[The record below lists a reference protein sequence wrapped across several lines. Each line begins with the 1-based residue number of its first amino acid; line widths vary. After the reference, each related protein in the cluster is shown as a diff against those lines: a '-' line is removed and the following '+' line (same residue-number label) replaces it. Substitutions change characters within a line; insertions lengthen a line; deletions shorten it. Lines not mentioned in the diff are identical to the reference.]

1 MPALGLLES
10 EGERTS
16 RPSAANAPS
25 ALKTPPLH
33 VTKQQAFKTGNRAGD
48 SVTAVEKK
56 GEHWRETGS
65 LTVRKSGHGGGVWW
79 GVTTPLTGW
88 MLNKVFMVQKLQ
100 KCFCFYSLIAQTG
113 DNKST
118 GFTQYQ
124 WFNQVVRHL
133 ASNASILSSYK
144 AELFIECIHGD
155 IILLHSHIFV
165 WSQLWIPFFSSLSC
179 LFRPL

>member
-1 MPALGLLES
+1 MPALGLLERER

-16 RPSAANAPS
+16 RPSAGNAPS
-25 ALKTPPLH
+25 ALKTPPSH

-79 GVTTPLTGW
+79 GVT
-88 MLNKVFMVQKLQ
+88 KVFMVQKLQ
-100 KCFCFYSLIAQTG
+100 KCFCFYSFIAQTG

-133 ASNASILSSYK
+133 ASNASFLSSYK
-144 AELFIECIHGD
+144 AELFIECFHGD